1 MEDVTEEDDDGVF
14 DENNDYESIK
24 AKCNQLVSS
33 EKIEK
38 SEALEILNLF
48 HEAEK
53 KYLEM
58 LFVKQKEIDTLKN
71 ELVVVRLT
79 HKSADHIQSL
89 TQDVS
94 KHERNISSLTSTV
107 EQLNSQMSHV
117 LTKIKK

>member
-24 AKCNQLVSS
+24 SKCNQLVSS

-79 HKSADHIQSL
+79 HKSADQIQSL

-94 KHERNISSLTSTV
+94 KLERNISSLTSTV